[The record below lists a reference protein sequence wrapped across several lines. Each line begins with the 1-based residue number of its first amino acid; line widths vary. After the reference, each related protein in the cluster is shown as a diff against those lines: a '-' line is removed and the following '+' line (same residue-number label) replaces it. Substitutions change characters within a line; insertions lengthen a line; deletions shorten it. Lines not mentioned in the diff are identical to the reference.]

1 MSQENRVLNLTYAS
15 SLTDLCEVNSSFDS
29 GILRIA
35 YAGENRNG
43 SSIDRAVF
51 ERCLPTIYN
60 CPIVCHYDRDTDT
73 LGGHDM
79 EVVRDDEGGL
89 RIVNLTTPIGCI
101 PESAKTFWESVEED
115 DGTVREYLCAEAL
128 LWKRQEAYRK
138 VKHDGCTAQSM
149 EITVKDGKSVDGVYR
164 INDFE
169 FTAFALI
176 GVEPCY
182 ESASLEFSKQ
192 NFKQQFSQM
201 MQELKESFQTITTSE
216 EADDTTHPQCSTEGG
231 KEVLNE
237 KLDLIAKYGMEPD
250 SLGFSLD
257 DISVDELDEK
267 LKTIKAEL
275 DAQAFAL
282 EGEFRQELAR
292 VVESVR
298 IEKEWGECSRYWFVD
313 YDKDASEVYCWDTN
327 DWLLYGFAYQTD
339 GDTVTVD
346 FENGK
351 RKKYAIV
358 DFDEGEQA
366 SPLAPLFAALE
377 EKLTGH
383 AELEE
388 KFQKAEG
395 DIATMTTELNELRQF
410 KADADETAA
419 QNERNAVFEKFED
432 LAGIEAFDE
441 LRENASEYSVDVLEE
456 KCFAI
461 RGRNSTVNFSHKQP
475 KTPKLKVPARETEN
489 EPYGD
494 LFRKYGIEPE

>member
-1 MSQENRVLNLTYAS
+1 M
-15 SLTDLCEVNSSFDS
+15 
-29 GILRIA
+29 
-35 YAGENRNG
+35 
-43 SSIDRAVF
+43 
-51 ERCLPTIYN
+51 
-60 CPIVCHYDRDTDT
+60 
-73 LGGHDM
+73 
-79 EVVRDDEGGL
+79 
-89 RIVNLTTPIGCI
+89 
-101 PESAKTFWESVEED
+101 
-115 DGTVREYLCAEAL
+115 
-128 LWKRQEAYRK
+128 
-138 VKHDGCTAQSM
+138 
-149 EITVKDGKSVDGVYR
+149 
-164 INDFE
+164 
-169 FTAFALI
+169 
-176 GVEPCY
+176 
-182 ESASLEFSKQ
+182 
-192 NFKQQFSQM
+192 
-201 MQELKESFQTITTSE
+201 
-216 EADDTTHPQCSTEGG
+216 
-231 KEVLNE
+231 NE

-267 LKTIKAEL
+267 LKTIKAER

-282 EGEFRQELAR
+282 ESEFRQELAR
-292 VVESVR
+292 VIESVR

-327 DWLLYGFAYQTD
+327 DWLLYGFTYQTD

-388 KFQKAEG
+388 KFQKAES

-432 LAGIEAFDE
+432 LAGVEAFDE
-441 LRENASEYSVDVLEE
+441 LRENAAEYSVDVLEE

-461 RGRNSTVNFSHKQP
+461 RGRNSAVNFSHKQP